1 MAATSTRA
9 GRGAAQNA
17 GPELGIQQAQL
28 ERVLVVMEAS
38 PRGVALY
45 EKNGFRRLRRE
56 EFGAFFDTEGDE
68 YWRMVWEPEGGGGEE
83 RRMGRVRG
91 DD

>member
-1 MAATSTRA
+1 MK
-9 GRGAAQNA
+9 
-17 GPELGIQQAQL
+17 
-28 ERVLVVMEAS
+28 VS

-45 EKNGFRRLRRE
+45 EKSEFRRLRRE
-56 EFGAFFDTEGDE
+56 EFGAFFGTGGDG

-83 RRMGRVRG
+83 RRMERVRG